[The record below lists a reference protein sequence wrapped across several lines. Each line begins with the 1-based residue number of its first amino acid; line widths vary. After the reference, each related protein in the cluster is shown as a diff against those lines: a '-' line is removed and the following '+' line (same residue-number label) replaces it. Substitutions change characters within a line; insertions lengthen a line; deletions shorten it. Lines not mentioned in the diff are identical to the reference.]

1 MAAPPFSPLLSL
13 LPLQVVRQLETTGV
27 LVVRDPRVTFED
39 NATFIDMMEDYFSQ
53 DEAAKAADVK
63 PEIHFQLGA
72 TPGGNEVP
80 LPVDDRVATLG
91 EDAKP
96 TPVSGADPK
105 WRFFWRIGDAP
116 TETAFPALAHPQ
128 VVPAAFPQW
137 PSVMDSWGT
146 GLLAACRT
154 VTELLALG
162 YGMERSTIARL
173 LHEGP
178 HKLAPTGTDMSK
190 HGGLHTVMAG
200 FHQDLNLLTIHGKSR
215 YPGLYVWLRD
225 GTKTAVVVP
234 EGCLILQAGMQ
245 LEYLTGGKIEAG
257 FHEVV
262 VTEGTMAAIEKQK
275 AAGRPLWRVSS
286 TLFSH
291 VASDETLSPIEGKFD
306 RDDARFPPVKT
317 GAFVLDQ
324 LQKRALRRGK

>member
-1 MAAPPFSPLLSL
+1 MLGSNASLLL
-13 LPLQVVRQLETTGV
+13 LPLAHHGADSPSSL
-27 LVVRDPRVTFED
+27 LL
-39 NATFIDMMEDYFSQ
+39 Q
-53 DEAAKAADVK
+53 DEKIATLAEK
-63 PEIHFQLGA
+63 PEPI
-72 TPGGNEVP
+72 T
-80 LPVDDRVATLG
+80 
-91 EDAKP
+91 
-96 TPVSGADPK
+96 GADPK
-105 WRFFWRIGDAP
+105 WRFFWRIGERPAS
-116 TETAFPALAHPQ
+116 TEWPELNHPPVIPEAFPNWKP
-128 VVPAAFPQW
+128 
-137 PSVMDSWGT
+137 VMDSWGT
-146 GLLAACRT
+146 GLRNACFT
-154 VTELLALG
+154 VSEMLALG
-162 YGMERSTIARL
+162 YDLPRDELRKRL
-173 LHEGP
+173 ENGP
-178 HKLAPTGTDMSK
+178 HLLAPTGTDMSK